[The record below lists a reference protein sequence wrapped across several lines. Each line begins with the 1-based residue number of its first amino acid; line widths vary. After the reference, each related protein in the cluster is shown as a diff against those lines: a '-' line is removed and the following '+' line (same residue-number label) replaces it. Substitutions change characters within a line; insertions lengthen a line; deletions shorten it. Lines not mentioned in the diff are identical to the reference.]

1 MTYFVVS
8 KWVIIM
14 YLRQFRMSK
23 NGAGKMGILLFIA
36 ILFTS
41 CGNFENIN
49 IGEPNEFTVKGFE
62 ENHLL
67 VNVNVPVENPTI
79 HKIKIKELDI
89 RVFLNGRY
97 IGKLFID
104 ENIVI
109 KGKESRI
116 YELPVKVRLNNLLGA
131 AFIMMNLKKG
141 QRVDVKFEGTV
152 TGKTLIFKK
161 VVEIDESTSFVI

>member
-1 MTYFVVS
+1 
-8 KWVIIM
+8 M
-14 YLRQFRMSK
+14 YLNQYRISK
-23 NGAGKMGILLFIA
+23 SRADKLVFIVFTA
-36 ILFTS
+36 ILFSS
-41 CGNFENIN
+41 CGNFEHIN

-62 ENHLL
+62 ENYLL

-89 RVFLNGRY
+89 QVFLNGRY

-104 ENIVI
+104 EKIVI
-109 KGKESRI
+109 NGKENRI

-161 VVEIDESTSFVI
+161 VVEIDDSTSFVI